1 MWGRV
6 GGLRTAA
13 RHDTKEIT
21 APARRAFEKRFYA
34 GIPNDLT
41 DTERDRRA
49 AAARK
54 AYFAELTARSVRAR
68 QRKAAAR

>member
-13 RHDTKEIT
+13 RHDVRVIT
-21 APARRAFEKRFYA
+21 EPARRAFEARFYA
-34 GIPNDLT
+34 GVPDGLPAA
-41 DTERDRRA
+41 ERDRRA

-54 AYFAELTARSVRAR
+54 AYFADLTAKSVHAR
-68 QRKAAAR
+68 KKALDR